1 MGNWTNQQV
10 LITGGLGF
18 TGSNLARRLVE
29 YGADVTLLDIVRS
42 EAKLATVQDIDDEVE
57 IVDADVRDDETIER
71 HVPDADVVYH
81 LASKTSRPAANE
93 NPRENLEVNCRGPLN
108 VLEAAADSND
118 PPRVV
123 YASTQALLGNVDG
136 TIDESVEPDPIDIY
150 GIHKRTVEDYCDL
163 YTRIKDVPTTVVRP
177 ANLYGP
183 RAPLYATGYGI
194 VNQFIG
200 DALRDDELTV
210 FDPSDRREFLFITDM
225 VDALIRTAEDDRA
238 IGETYVLGTGDSRT
252 MKEAAELVVE
262 IAGSGSIDLVPWT
275 DTWQEIRRGDVVTD
289 PSKIEEQV
297 GWSAGVDLEEGLEWT
312 IEFYR
317 EHPDIL
323 EANA

>member
-1 MGNWTNQQV
+1 MANWTDQQV

-18 TGSNLARRLVE
+18 TGSNLAHRLVE
-29 YGADVTLLDIVRS
+29 YDANVTLLDIVRS
-42 EAKLATVQDIDDEVE
+42 EEKLATIEDISEEVK
-57 IVDADVRDDETIER
+57 IVDADVRDEEAIER
-71 HVPDADVVYH
+71 HVPDVDVVYH

-93 NPRENLEVNCRGPLN
+93 NPRENLDVNCRGPLN
-108 VLEAAADSND
+108 VLEAAAGSND

-123 YASTQALLGNVDG
+123 YASTQALLGNLDG
-136 TIDESVEPDPIDIY
+136 KVDESKEPDPLDIY
-150 GIHKRTVEDYCDL
+150 SIHKRTVEDYCEL

-183 RAPLYATGYGI
+183 GAPLYATGYGI

-210 FDPSDRREFLFITDM
+210 FEPSDLREFLFITDM
-225 VDALIRTAEDDRA
+225 IDALIRVGEDDRA
-238 IGETYVLGTGDSRT
+238 IGETYVLGTGDPRS

-262 IAGSGSIDLVPWT
+262 TAGTGSVELVPWT

-289 PSKIEEQV
+289 TSKIEEQL
-297 GWSAGVDLEEGLEWT
+297 GWSAEVDLEEG
-312 IEFYR
+312 INRAIKFYR
-317 EHPDIL
+317 EHPDIF
-323 EANA
+323 EANS